1 MMRIYLRASRKIKY
15 TIGFAPLL
23 SITLLMPLGLFAQ
36 NYVDATNQM
45 PAAFTSGATM
55 DVESAD
61 LDGDGDLDLVLAGE
75 ALENLIFFNDG
86 SGHFTLDPE
95 RMLPEYDT
103 LDNFLGEDSEDI
115 GIADFDGDGDL
126 DLLFVSED
134 TPNHELLLNDGSGKF
149 VFANYTFPQSI
160 GNAVLVMDINADG
173 SPDIIIGNKGNNTV
187 LINDGGA
194 NFSNETVD
202 RWPNNADGTQDLKA
216 FDIDNDG
223 DLDVFEGAESGGSNV
238 YLNEG
243 GIFTEANER
252 LPIWPFA
259 METRKVSLLDAN
271 GDGDTDVYLSN
282 VGWSPLAAGIDRLLL
297 NDGNGFFEDVTTS
310 NLPGNITNETT
321 LEALPLDFDQDGD
334 TDLILTQWSV
344 PGSRAYHVL
353 LNDGNAKFAV
363 APESVLP
370 QANFTQGT
378 GVHANDFNGDG
389 IADLYLANYNQQDY
403 LFFSEVASAIG
414 ATGGQAEADFK
425 VFPIPVQEVLHFAVG
440 SPGQVQVFDAAGQL
454 KWAGQ
459 IGQTGELDVSRWA
472 SGTYWARYH
481 TNAVATEP
489 RSFVK
494 E

>member
-1 MMRIYLRASRKIKY
+1 
-15 TIGFAPLL
+15 
-23 SITLLMPLGLFAQ
+23 
-36 NYVDATNQM
+36 
-45 PAAFTSGATM
+45 
-55 DVESAD
+55 
-61 LDGDGDLDLVLAGE
+61 
-75 ALENLIFFNDG
+75 
-86 SGHFTLDPE
+86 
-95 RMLPEYDT
+95 
-103 LDNFLGEDSEDI
+103 
-115 GIADFDGDGDL
+115 
-126 DLLFVSED
+126 
-134 TPNHELLLNDGSGKF
+134 
-149 VFANYTFPQSI
+149 
-160 GNAVLVMDINADG
+160 MDINADG

-202 RWPNNADGTQDLKA
+202 RWPNNADGTQDQKA

-223 DLDVFEGAESGGSNV
+223 DLDIFEGAESGGSNI
-238 YLNEG
+238 YLNEEG
-243 GIFTEANER
+243 VFTEANER

-259 METRKVSLLDAN
+259 METRKVSLLDAD

-297 NDGNGFFEDVTTS
+297 NDGNGFFKDVTTS

-344 PGSRAYHVL
+344 PGSRAYQVL
-353 LNDGNAKFAV
+353 LNDGNAKFTV

-414 ATGGQAEADFK
+414 TTGGNAEADFQ
-425 VFPIPVQEVLHFAVG
+425 VFPNPVQEVLHFAAG

-459 IGQTGELDVSRWA
+459 IGQTGQLDVSRWA

-481 TNAVATEP
+481 TNAGAIEP